1 MDSVFRKEIFSWNKS
16 NMVKADDT
24 RKKYIDA
31 LRKAD
36 NGNINPLIEF
46 AKN

>member
-1 MDSVFRKEIFSWNKS
+1 MESIFRKEIFPWHQT

-46 AKN
+46 AQN